1 MKINFY
7 LKLAMSSI
15 RKNKR
20 MYVPYIFTCIGMI
33 MMFYIVMFLGVSD
46 ILNNLRGRETIRT
59 VLHLGSQ
66 VIAVFSGIFLFYT
79 NSFLARRRKKEFGLY
94 NILGMGKRNIGIIL
108 FWETLIIGVISIG
121 IGLLAGIIFS
131 KLAEL
136 ILVNLMGSIVNYT
149 FSISMISIERTIQVF
164 GIIFILILI
173 NSIRQVQFSSAIN
186 LIRSENVGEK
196 PPKGNWFIGIMGILI
211 LGVSYYIS
219 VIIQDPIQAL
229 PTFFIAVIMVI
240 IGTYFTM
247 ISGSILFLRILKKR
261 KRYYYK
267 TNHFVSVSSM
277 IYRMKRNGA
286 GLASICI
293 LATMVLVIMAST
305 ACLYFGKEDAIN
317 TRYPRDIN
325 LEFRFDEL
333 DSFLNRNI
341 EKLEDK
347 LSDELRERNVV
358 PENRYF
364 YRNAAIYGIVNGSY
378 VETTLINYNSSNGT
392 NAYSINFIS
401 LDDYNEIMNSNE
413 TLNDGEALLYSYK
426 NSYKDHKISFS
437 NGEIFNIK
445 KKIDDFVNIGDSAI
459 DMLYNIILIVP
470 DIESVIRSF
479 DNLSDFYGEKLARK
493 SFIYNFDTGME
504 PSKQIELYNSFLD
517 IFTNELIKENFG
529 YKSVYLRSQEFEREN
544 FNSLF
549 GALFYIGIILS
560 IVFIAAAVL
569 IIYYKQISEGYE
581 DQSRFGIM
589 QKVGMTKKEIRKS
602 INSQLLTVFFLPLII
617 AFIHLIF
624 AFPIICRLLLTVSI
638 NNVVL
643 FAITTI
649 SSFIVFAIFYMI
661 IYKITSNSYYRI
673 VSETTK

>member
-1 MKINFY
+1 MKMSFY
-7 LKLAMSSI
+7 PKLAVSSI
-15 RKNKR
+15 LKNKR
-20 MYVPYIFTCIGMI
+20 MFVPYIFTCIGMI

-46 ILNNLRGRETIRT
+46 ILNNLRGGETIRI
-59 VLHLGSQ
+59 VLSLGSQ

-94 NILGMGKRNIGIIL
+94 NILGMGKGNIGIIL
-108 FWETLIIGVISIG
+108 FWETLIIGIISIG

-136 ILVNLMGSIVNYT
+136 VLVNLMGSIVNYT
-149 FSISMISIERTIQVF
+149 FSISIISIERTIQVF

-186 LIRSENVGEK
+186 LMRSENVGEK

-211 LGVSYYIS
+211 LVVAYYIS
-219 VIIQDPIQAL
+219 VTIQEPIQAIL
-229 PTFFIAVIMVI
+229 IFSIAVIMVI

-247 ISGSILFLRILKKR
+247 ISGSVVFLRILKKR
-261 KRYYYK
+261 RRYYYK
-267 TNHFVSVSSM
+267 TNHFISVSSM

-293 LATMVLVIMAST
+293 LATMVLVMMAST

-325 LEFRFDEL
+325 LEFSFDEL
-333 DSFLNRNI
+333 DSFSDENI
-341 EKLEDK
+341 KKLKDK
-347 LSDELRERNVV
+347 LSTELRDRNII

-364 YRNAAIYGIVNGSY
+364 YRNVAIYGIVNGSD
-378 VETTLINYNSSNGT
+378 VETTLRNYNLSDGT
-392 NAYSINFIS
+392 STYSINFVS
-401 LDDYNEIMNSNE
+401 LDDYNEVMNTNE
-413 TLNDGEALLYSYK
+413 TLNDGEALLYSYR
-426 NSYKDHKISFS
+426 NSYKNDKISFN
-437 NGEIFNIK
+437 NGKTFNIK
-445 KKIDDFVNIGDSAI
+445 RNIDNFVKTGDSAI
-459 DMLYNIILIVP
+459 DMLFNIILIVP
-470 DIESVIRSF
+470 DIESVIKSF
-479 DNLSDFYGEKLARK
+479 DNLSDFYGEKLARM
-493 SFIYNFDTGME
+493 SFIYNFDTGIE
-504 PSKQIELYNSFLD
+504 VNKQIEVYNSFLN
-517 IFTNELIKENFG
+517 IFTDESIKENFR
-529 YKSVYLRSQEFEREN
+529 YKTVYLVSQEFERES

-549 GALFYIGIILS
+549 GAVFYIGIILS
-560 IVFIAAAVL
+560 IVFITAAVL

-581 DQSRFGIM
+581 DQSRFEIM

-617 AFIHLIF
+617 AFIHLVF
-624 AFPIICRLLLTVSI
+624 VFPIICRLLLTVSI

-643 FAITTI
+643 FAITTV
-649 SSFIVFAIFYMI
+649 SSFIVFAVFYMI

>member
-1 MKINFY
+1 MKMSFY
-7 LKLAMSSI
+7 PKLAVSSI
-15 RKNKR
+15 LKNKR
-20 MYVPYIFTCIGMI
+20 MFVPYIFTCIGMI

-46 ILNNLRGRETIRT
+46 ILNNLRGGETIRI
-59 VLHLGSQ
+59 VLSLGSQ

-94 NILGMGKRNIGIIL
+94 NILGMGKGNIGIIL
-108 FWETLIIGVISIG
+108 FWETLIIGIISIG

-136 ILVNLMGSIVNYT
+136 VLVNLMGSIVNYT
-149 FSISMISIERTIQVF
+149 FSISIISIERTIQVF

-173 NSIRQVQFSSAIN
+173 NSIRQVQFSSAIS
-186 LIRSENVGEK
+186 LMRSENVGEK

-211 LGVSYYIS
+211 LVVAYYIS
-219 VIIQDPIQAL
+219 VTIQEPIQAIL
-229 PTFFIAVIMVI
+229 IFSIAVIMVI

-247 ISGSILFLRILKKR
+247 ISGSVVFLRILKKR
-261 KRYYYK
+261 RRYYYK
-267 TNHFVSVSSM
+267 TNHFISVSSM

-293 LATMVLVIMAST
+293 LATMVLVMMAST

-325 LEFRFDEL
+325 LEFSFDEL
-333 DSFLNRNI
+333 DSFSDENI
-341 EKLEDK
+341 KKLKDK
-347 LSDELRERNVV
+347 LSTELRERNII

-364 YRNAAIYGIVNGSY
+364 YRNVAIYGIVNGSD
-378 VETTLINYNSSNGT
+378 VETTLRNYNLSDGT
-392 NAYSINFIS
+392 STYSINFVS
-401 LDDYNEIMNSNE
+401 LDDYNEVMNTNE
-413 TLNDGEALLYSYK
+413 TLNDGEALLYSYR
-426 NSYKDHKISFS
+426 NSYKNDKISFN
-437 NGEIFNIK
+437 NGKTFNIK
-445 KKIDDFVNIGDSAI
+445 RNIDNFVKTGDSAI
-459 DMLYNIILIVP
+459 DMLFNIILIVP
-470 DIESVIRSF
+470 DIESVIKSF
-479 DNLSDFYGEKLARK
+479 DNLSDFYGEKLARM
-493 SFIYNFDTGME
+493 SFIYNFDTGIE
-504 PSKQIELYNSFLD
+504 VNKQIEVYNSFLN
-517 IFTNELIKENFG
+517 IFTDESIKENFR
-529 YKSVYLRSQEFEREN
+529 YKTVYLASQEFERES

-549 GALFYIGIILS
+549 GAVFYIGIILS
-560 IVFIAAAVL
+560 IVFITAAVL

-581 DQSRFGIM
+581 DQSRFEIM

-617 AFIHLIF
+617 AFIHLVF

-643 FAITTI
+643 FAITTV
-649 SSFIVFAIFYMI
+649 SSFIVFAVFYMI

>member
-1 MKINFY
+1 MKMSFY
-7 LKLAMSSI
+7 PKLAVSSI
-15 RKNKR
+15 LKNKR
-20 MYVPYIFTCIGMI
+20 MFVPYIFTCIGMI

-46 ILNNLRGRETIRT
+46 ILNNLRGGETIRI
-59 VLHLGSQ
+59 VLSLGSQ

-94 NILGMGKRNIGIIL
+94 NILGMGKGNIGIIL
-108 FWETLIIGVISIG
+108 FWETLIIGIISIG

-136 ILVNLMGSIVNYT
+136 VLVNLMGSIVNYT
-149 FSISMISIERTIQVF
+149 FSISIISIERTIQVF

-186 LIRSENVGEK
+186 LMRSENVGEK

-211 LGVSYYIS
+211 LVVAYYIS
-219 VIIQDPIQAL
+219 VTIQEPIQAIL
-229 PTFFIAVIMVI
+229 IFFIAVIMVI

-247 ISGSILFLRILKKR
+247 ISGSVVFLRILKKR
-261 KRYYYK
+261 RRYYYK
-267 TNHFVSVSSM
+267 TNHFISVSSM

-293 LATMVLVIMAST
+293 LATMVLVMMAST

-325 LEFRFDEL
+325 LEFSFDEL
-333 DSFLNRNI
+333 DSFSDENI
-341 EKLEDK
+341 KKLKDK
-347 LSDELRERNVV
+347 LSTELRERNII

-364 YRNAAIYGIVNGSY
+364 YRNVAIYGIVNGSD
-378 VETTLINYNSSNGT
+378 VETTLTNYNLSDGT
-392 NAYSINFIS
+392 STYSINFVS
-401 LDDYNEIMNSNE
+401 LDDYNEVMNTNE
-413 TLNDGEALLYSYK
+413 TLNDGEALLYSYR
-426 NSYKDHKISFS
+426 NSYKNDKISFN
-437 NGEIFNIK
+437 NGKTFNIK
-445 KKIDDFVNIGDSAI
+445 RNIDNFVKTGDSAI
-459 DMLYNIILIVP
+459 DMLFNIILIVP
-470 DIESVIRSF
+470 DIESVIKSF
-479 DNLSDFYGEKLARK
+479 DNLSDFYGEKLARM
-493 SFIYNFDTGME
+493 SFIYNFDTGIE
-504 PSKQIELYNSFLD
+504 VNKQIEVYNSFLN
-517 IFTNELIKENFG
+517 IFTDESIKENFR
-529 YKSVYLRSQEFEREN
+529 YKTVYLVSQEFERES

-549 GALFYIGIILS
+549 GAVFYIGIILS
-560 IVFIAAAVL
+560 IVFITAAVL

-581 DQSRFGIM
+581 DQSRFEIM

-617 AFIHLIF
+617 AFIHLVF

-643 FAITTI
+643 FAITTV
-649 SSFIVFAIFYMI
+649 SSFIVFAVFYMI

>member
-1 MKINFY
+1 MKMSFY
-7 LKLAMSSI
+7 PKLAVSSI
-15 RKNKR
+15 LKNKR
-20 MYVPYIFTCIGMI
+20 MFVPYIFTCIGMI

-46 ILNNLRGRETIRT
+46 ILNNLRGGETIRI
-59 VLHLGSQ
+59 VLSLGSQ

-94 NILGMGKRNIGIIL
+94 NILGMGKGNIGIIL
-108 FWETLIIGVISIG
+108 FWETLIIGIISIG

-136 ILVNLMGSIVNYT
+136 VLVNLMGSIVNYT
-149 FSISMISIERTIQVF
+149 FSISIISIERTIQVF

-186 LIRSENVGEK
+186 LMRSENVGEK

-211 LGVSYYIS
+211 LVVAYYIS
-219 VIIQDPIQAL
+219 VTIQEPIQAIL
-229 PTFFIAVIMVI
+229 IFSIAVIMVI

-247 ISGSILFLRILKKR
+247 ISGSVVFLRILKKR
-261 KRYYYK
+261 RRYYYK
-267 TNHFVSVSSM
+267 TNHFISVSSM

-293 LATMVLVIMAST
+293 LATMVLVMMTST

-325 LEFRFDEL
+325 LEFSFDEL
-333 DSFLNRNI
+333 DSFSDENI
-341 EKLEDK
+341 KKLKDK
-347 LSDELRERNVV
+347 LSTELRDRNII

-364 YRNAAIYGIVNGSY
+364 YRNVAIYGIVNGSD
-378 VETTLINYNSSNGT
+378 VETTLRNYNLSDGT
-392 NAYSINFIS
+392 STYSINFVS
-401 LDDYNEIMNSNE
+401 LDDYNEVMNTNE
-413 TLNDGEALLYSYK
+413 TLNDGEALLYSYR
-426 NSYKDHKISFS
+426 NSYKNDKISFN
-437 NGEIFNIK
+437 NGKTFNIK
-445 KKIDDFVNIGDSAI
+445 RNIDNFVKTGDSAI
-459 DMLYNIILIVP
+459 DMLFNIILIVP
-470 DIESVIRSF
+470 DIESVIKSF
-479 DNLSDFYGEKLARK
+479 DNLSDFYGEKLARM
-493 SFIYNFDTGME
+493 SFIYNFDTGIE
-504 PSKQIELYNSFLD
+504 VNKQIEVYNSFLN
-517 IFTNELIKENFG
+517 IFTDESIKENFR
-529 YKSVYLRSQEFEREN
+529 YKTVYLVSQEFERES

-549 GALFYIGIILS
+549 GAVFYIGIILS
-560 IVFIAAAVL
+560 IVFITAAVL

-581 DQSRFGIM
+581 DQSRFEIM

-617 AFIHLIF
+617 AFIHLVF

-643 FAITTI
+643 FAITTV
-649 SSFIVFAIFYMI
+649 SSFIVFAVFYMI

>member
-1 MKINFY
+1 MKMSFY
-7 LKLAMSSI
+7 PKLAVSSI
-15 RKNKR
+15 LKNKR
-20 MYVPYIFTCIGMI
+20 MFVPYIFTCIGMI

-46 ILNNLRGRETIRT
+46 ILNNLRGGETIRI
-59 VLHLGSQ
+59 VLSLGSQ

-94 NILGMGKRNIGIIL
+94 NILGMGKGNIGIIL
-108 FWETLIIGVISIG
+108 FWETLIIGIISIG

-136 ILVNLMGSIVNYT
+136 VLVNLMGSIVNYT
-149 FSISMISIERTIQVF
+149 FSISIISIERTIQVF

-186 LIRSENVGEK
+186 LMRSENVGEK

-211 LGVSYYIS
+211 LVVAYYIS
-219 VIIQDPIQAL
+219 VTIQEPIQAIL
-229 PTFFIAVIMVI
+229 IFFIAVIMVI

-247 ISGSILFLRILKKR
+247 ISGSVVFLRILKKR
-261 KRYYYK
+261 RRYYYK
-267 TNHFVSVSSM
+267 TNHFISVSSM

-293 LATMVLVIMAST
+293 LATMVLVMMAST

-325 LEFRFDEL
+325 LEFSFDEL
-333 DSFLNRNI
+333 DSFSDENI
-341 EKLEDK
+341 KKLKDK
-347 LSDELRERNVV
+347 LSTELRERNII

-364 YRNAAIYGIVNGSY
+364 YRNVAIYGIVNGSD
-378 VETTLINYNSSNGT
+378 VETTLTNYNLSDGT
-392 NAYSINFIS
+392 STYSINFVS
-401 LDDYNEIMNSNE
+401 LDDYNEVMNTNE
-413 TLNDGEALLYSYK
+413 TLNDGEALLYSYR
-426 NSYKDHKISFS
+426 NSYKNDKISFN
-437 NGEIFNIK
+437 NGKTFNIK
-445 KKIDDFVNIGDSAI
+445 RNIDNFVKTGDSAI
-459 DMLYNIILIVP
+459 DMLFNIILIVP
-470 DIESVIRSF
+470 DIESVIKSF
-479 DNLSDFYGEKLARK
+479 DNLSDFYGEKLARM
-493 SFIYNFDTGME
+493 SFIYNFDTGIE
-504 PSKQIELYNSFLD
+504 VNKQIEVYNSFLN
-517 IFTNELIKENFG
+517 IFTDESIKENFR
-529 YKSVYLRSQEFEREN
+529 YKTVYLVSQEFERES

-549 GALFYIGIILS
+549 GAVFYIGIILS
-560 IVFIAAAVL
+560 IVFITAAVL

-581 DQSRFGIM
+581 DQSRFEIM

-617 AFIHLIF
+617 AFIHLVF
-624 AFPIICRLLLTVSI
+624 AFPIICRLLLTFSI

-643 FAITTI
+643 FAITTV
-649 SSFIVFAIFYMI
+649 SSFIVFAVFYMI

>member
-1 MKINFY
+1 MKMSFY
-7 LKLAMSSI
+7 PKLAVSSI
-15 RKNKR
+15 LKNKR
-20 MYVPYIFTCIGMI
+20 MFVPYIFTCIGMI

-46 ILNNLRGRETIRT
+46 ILNNLRGGETIRI
-59 VLHLGSQ
+59 VLSLGSQ

-94 NILGMGKRNIGIIL
+94 NILGMGKGNIGIIL
-108 FWETLIIGVISIG
+108 FWETLIIGIISIG

-136 ILVNLMGSIVNYT
+136 VLVNLMGSIVNYT
-149 FSISMISIERTIQVF
+149 FSISIISIERTIQVF

-186 LIRSENVGEK
+186 LMRSENVGEK

-211 LGVSYYIS
+211 LVVAYYIS
-219 VIIQDPIQAL
+219 VTIQEPIKAIL
-229 PTFFIAVIMVI
+229 IFSIAVIMVI

-247 ISGSILFLRILKKR
+247 ISGSVVFLRILKKR
-261 KRYYYK
+261 RRYYYK
-267 TNHFVSVSSM
+267 TNHFISVSSM

-293 LATMVLVIMAST
+293 LATMVLVMMAST

-325 LEFRFDEL
+325 LEFSFDEL
-333 DSFLNRNI
+333 DSFSDENI
-341 EKLEDK
+341 KKLKDK
-347 LSDELRERNVV
+347 LSTELRERNII

-364 YRNAAIYGIVNGSY
+364 YRNVAIYGIVNGSD
-378 VETTLINYNSSNGT
+378 VETTLTNYNLSDGT
-392 NAYSINFIS
+392 STYSINFVS
-401 LDDYNEIMNSNE
+401 LDDYNEVMNTNE
-413 TLNDGEALLYSYK
+413 TLNDGEALLYSYR
-426 NSYKDHKISFS
+426 NSYKNDKISFN
-437 NGEIFNIK
+437 NGKTFNIK
-445 KKIDDFVNIGDSAI
+445 RNIDNFVKTGDSAI
-459 DMLYNIILIVP
+459 DMLFNIILIVP
-470 DIESVIRSF
+470 DIESVIKSF
-479 DNLSDFYGEKLARK
+479 DNLSDFYGEKLARM
-493 SFIYNFDTGME
+493 SFIYNFDTGIE
-504 PSKQIELYNSFLD
+504 VNKQIEVYNSFLN
-517 IFTNELIKENFG
+517 IFTDESIKENFR
-529 YKSVYLRSQEFEREN
+529 YKTVYLASQEFERES

-549 GALFYIGIILS
+549 GAVFYIGIILS
-560 IVFIAAAVL
+560 IVFITAAVL

-581 DQSRFGIM
+581 DQSRFEIM

-617 AFIHLIF
+617 AFIHLVF

-643 FAITTI
+643 FAITTV
-649 SSFIVFAIFYMI
+649 SSFIVFAVFYMI

>member
-1 MKINFY
+1 MKMSFY
-7 LKLAMSSI
+7 PKLAVSSI
-15 RKNKR
+15 LKNKR
-20 MYVPYIFTCIGMI
+20 MFVPYIFTCIGMI

-46 ILNNLRGRETIRT
+46 ILNNLRGGETIRI
-59 VLHLGSQ
+59 VLSLGSQ

-94 NILGMGKRNIGIIL
+94 NILGMGKGNIGIIL
-108 FWETLIIGVISIG
+108 FWETLIIGIISIG

-136 ILVNLMGSIVNYT
+136 VLVNLMGSIVNYT
-149 FSISMISIERTIQVF
+149 FSISIISIERTIQVF

-186 LIRSENVGEK
+186 LMRSENVGEK

-211 LGVSYYIS
+211 LVVAYYIS
-219 VIIQDPIQAL
+219 VTIQEPIQAIL
-229 PTFFIAVIMVI
+229 IFSIAVIMVI

-247 ISGSILFLRILKKR
+247 ISGSVVFLRILKKR
-261 KRYYYK
+261 RRYYYK
-267 TNHFVSVSSM
+267 TNHFISVSSM

-293 LATMVLVIMAST
+293 LATMVLVMMAST

-325 LEFRFDEL
+325 LEFSFDEL
-333 DSFLNRNI
+333 DSFSDENI
-341 EKLEDK
+341 KKLKDK
-347 LSDELRERNVV
+347 LSTELRDRNII

-364 YRNAAIYGIVNGSY
+364 YRNVAIYGIVNGSD
-378 VETTLINYNSSNGT
+378 VETTLRNYNLSDGT
-392 NAYSINFIS
+392 STYSINFVS
-401 LDDYNEIMNSNE
+401 LDDYNEVMNTNE
-413 TLNDGEALLYSYK
+413 TLNDGEALLYSYR
-426 NSYKDHKISFS
+426 NSYKNDKISFN
-437 NGEIFNIK
+437 NGKTFNIK
-445 KKIDDFVNIGDSAI
+445 RNIDNFVKTGDSAI
-459 DMLYNIILIVP
+459 DMLFNIILIVP
-470 DIESVIRSF
+470 DIESVIKSF
-479 DNLSDFYGEKLARK
+479 DNLSDFYGEKLARM
-493 SFIYNFDTGME
+493 SFIYNFDTGIE
-504 PSKQIELYNSFLD
+504 VNKQIEVYNSFLN
-517 IFTNELIKENFG
+517 IFTDESIKENFR
-529 YKSVYLRSQEFEREN
+529 YKTVYLVSQEFERES

-549 GALFYIGIILS
+549 GAVFYIGIILS
-560 IVFIAAAVL
+560 IVFITAAVL

-581 DQSRFGIM
+581 DQSRFEIM

-617 AFIHLIF
+617 AFIHLVF

-643 FAITTI
+643 FAITTV
-649 SSFIVFAIFYMI
+649 SSFIVFAVFYMI

>member
-1 MKINFY
+1 MKMSFY
-7 LKLAMSSI
+7 PKLAVSSI
-15 RKNKR
+15 LKNKR
-20 MYVPYIFTCIGMI
+20 MFVPYIFTCIGMI

-46 ILNNLRGRETIRT
+46 ILNNLRGGETIRI
-59 VLHLGSQ
+59 VLSLGSQ

-94 NILGMGKRNIGIIL
+94 NILGMGKGNIGIIL
-108 FWETLIIGVISIG
+108 FWETLIIGIISIG

-136 ILVNLMGSIVNYT
+136 VLVNLMGSIVNYT
-149 FSISMISIERTIQVF
+149 FSISIISIERTIQVF

-186 LIRSENVGEK
+186 LMRSENVGEK

-211 LGVSYYIS
+211 LVVAYYIS
-219 VIIQDPIQAL
+219 VTIQEPIQAIL
-229 PTFFIAVIMVI
+229 IFSIAVIMVI

-247 ISGSILFLRILKKR
+247 ISGSVVFLRILKKR
-261 KRYYYK
+261 RRYYYK
-267 TNHFVSVSSM
+267 TNHFISVSSM

-293 LATMVLVIMAST
+293 LATMVLVMMAST

-325 LEFRFDEL
+325 LEFSFDEL
-333 DSFLNRNI
+333 DSFSDENI
-341 EKLEDK
+341 KKLKDK
-347 LSDELRERNVV
+347 LSTELRDRNII

-364 YRNAAIYGIVNGSY
+364 YRNVAIYGIVNGSD
-378 VETTLINYNSSNGT
+378 VETTLRNYNLSDGT
-392 NAYSINFIS
+392 STYSINFVS
-401 LDDYNEIMNSNE
+401 LDDYNEVMNTNE
-413 TLNDGEALLYSYK
+413 TLNDGEALLYSYR
-426 NSYKDHKISFS
+426 NSYKNDKISFN
-437 NGEIFNIK
+437 NGKTFNIK
-445 KKIDDFVNIGDSAI
+445 RNIDNFVKTGDSAI
-459 DMLYNIILIVP
+459 DMLFNIILIVP
-470 DIESVIRSF
+470 DIESVIKSF
-479 DNLSDFYGEKLARK
+479 DNLSDFYGEKLARM
-493 SFIYNFDTGME
+493 SFIYNFDTGIE
-504 PSKQIELYNSFLD
+504 VNKQIEVYNSFLN
-517 IFTNELIKENFG
+517 IFTDESIKENFR
-529 YKSVYLRSQEFEREN
+529 YKTVYLASQEFERES

-549 GALFYIGIILS
+549 GAVFYIGIILS
-560 IVFIAAAVL
+560 IVFITAAVL

-581 DQSRFGIM
+581 DQSRFEIM

-617 AFIHLIF
+617 AFIHLVF

-643 FAITTI
+643 FAITTV
-649 SSFIVFAIFYMI
+649 SSFIVFAVFYMI

>member
-1 MKINFY
+1 MKMSFY
-7 LKLAMSSI
+7 PKLAVSSI
-15 RKNKR
+15 LKNKR
-20 MYVPYIFTCIGMI
+20 MFVPYIFTCIGMI

-46 ILNNLRGRETIRT
+46 ILNNLRGEETIRI
-59 VLHLGSQ
+59 VLSLGSQ

-94 NILGMGKRNIGIIL
+94 NILGMGKGNIGIIL
-108 FWETLIIGVISIG
+108 FWETLIIGIISIG

-136 ILVNLMGSIVNYT
+136 VLVNLMGSIVNYT
-149 FSISMISIERTIQVF
+149 FSISIISIERTIQVF

-186 LIRSENVGEK
+186 LMRSENVGEK

-211 LGVSYYIS
+211 LVVAYYIS
-219 VIIQDPIQAL
+219 VTIQEPIQAIL
-229 PTFFIAVIMVI
+229 IFSIAVIMVI

-247 ISGSILFLRILKKR
+247 ISGSVVFLRILKKR
-261 KRYYYK
+261 RRYYYK
-267 TNHFVSVSSM
+267 TNHFISVSSM

-293 LATMVLVIMAST
+293 LATMVLVMMAST

-317 TRYPRDIN
+317 TIYPRDIN
-325 LEFRFDEL
+325 LEFSFDEL
-333 DSFLNRNI
+333 DSFSDENI
-341 EKLEDK
+341 KKLKDK
-347 LSDELRERNVV
+347 LSTELRERNII

-364 YRNAAIYGIVNGSY
+364 YRNVAIYGIVNGSD
-378 VETTLINYNSSNGT
+378 VETTLTNYNLSDGIST
-392 NAYSINFIS
+392 YSINFVS
-401 LDDYNEIMNSNE
+401 LDDYNEVMNTNE
-413 TLNDGEALLYSYK
+413 TLNDGEALLYSYR
-426 NSYKDHKISFS
+426 NSYKNDKISFN
-437 NGEIFNIK
+437 NGKTFNIK
-445 KKIDDFVNIGDSAI
+445 RNIDNFVKTGDSAI
-459 DMLYNIILIVP
+459 DMLFNIILIVP
-470 DIESVIRSF
+470 DIESVIKSF
-479 DNLSDFYGEKLARK
+479 DNLSDFYGEKLARM
-493 SFIYNFDTGME
+493 SFIYNFDTGIE
-504 PSKQIELYNSFLD
+504 VNKQIEVYNSFLN
-517 IFTNELIKENFG
+517 IFTDESIKENFR
-529 YKSVYLRSQEFEREN
+529 YKTVYLVSQEFERES

-549 GALFYIGIILS
+549 GAVFYIGIILS
-560 IVFIAAAVL
+560 IVFITAAVL

-581 DQSRFGIM
+581 DQSRFEIM

-617 AFIHLIF
+617 AFIHLVF

-643 FAITTI
+643 FAITTV
-649 SSFIVFAIFYMI
+649 SSFIVFAVFYMI

>member
-1 MKINFY
+1 MKMSFY
-7 LKLAMSSI
+7 PKLAVSSI
-15 RKNKR
+15 LKNKR
-20 MYVPYIFTCIGMI
+20 MFVPYIFTCIGMI

-46 ILNNLRGRETIRT
+46 ILNNLRGGETIRI
-59 VLHLGSQ
+59 VLSLGSQ

-94 NILGMGKRNIGIIL
+94 NILGMGKGNIGIIL
-108 FWETLIIGVISIG
+108 FWETLIIGIISIG

-136 ILVNLMGSIVNYT
+136 VLVNLMGSIVNYT
-149 FSISMISIERTIQVF
+149 FSISIISIERTIQVF

-186 LIRSENVGEK
+186 LMRSENVGEK

-211 LGVSYYIS
+211 LVVAYYIS
-219 VIIQDPIQAL
+219 VTIQEPIQAIL
-229 PTFFIAVIMVI
+229 IFSIAVIMVI

-247 ISGSILFLRILKKR
+247 ISGSVVFLRILKKR
-261 KRYYYK
+261 RRYYYK
-267 TNHFVSVSSM
+267 TNHFISVSSM

-293 LATMVLVIMAST
+293 LATMVLVMMAST

-317 TRYPRDIN
+317 TIYPRDIN
-325 LEFRFDEL
+325 LEFSFDEL
-333 DSFLNRNI
+333 DSFSDENI
-341 EKLEDK
+341 KKLKDK
-347 LSDELRERNVV
+347 LSTELRDRNII

-364 YRNAAIYGIVNGSY
+364 YRNVAIYGIVNGSD
-378 VETTLINYNSSNGT
+378 VETTLRNYNLSDGT
-392 NAYSINFIS
+392 STYSINFVS
-401 LDDYNEIMNSNE
+401 LDDYNEVMNTNE
-413 TLNDGEALLYSYK
+413 TLNDGEALLYSYR
-426 NSYKDHKISFS
+426 NSYKNDKISFN
-437 NGEIFNIK
+437 NGKTFNIK
-445 KKIDDFVNIGDSAI
+445 RNIDNFVKTGDSAI
-459 DMLYNIILIVP
+459 DMLFNIILIVP
-470 DIESVIRSF
+470 DIESVIKSF
-479 DNLSDFYGEKLARK
+479 DNLSDFYGEKLARM
-493 SFIYNFDTGME
+493 SFIYNFDTGIE
-504 PSKQIELYNSFLD
+504 VNKQIEVYNSFLN
-517 IFTNELIKENFG
+517 IFTDESIKENFR
-529 YKSVYLRSQEFEREN
+529 YKTVYLVSQEFERES

-549 GALFYIGIILS
+549 GAVFYIGIILS
-560 IVFIAAAVL
+560 IVFITAAVL

-581 DQSRFGIM
+581 DQSRFEIM

-617 AFIHLIF
+617 AFIHLVF

-643 FAITTI
+643 FAITTV
-649 SSFIVFAIFYMI
+649 SSFIVFAVFYMI

>member
-1 MKINFY
+1 MKMSFY
-7 LKLAMSSI
+7 PKLAVSSI
-15 RKNKR
+15 LKNKR
-20 MYVPYIFTCIGMI
+20 MFVPYIFTCIGMI

-46 ILNNLRGRETIRT
+46 ILNNLRGGETIRI
-59 VLHLGSQ
+59 VLSLGSQ

-94 NILGMGKRNIGIIL
+94 NILGMGKGNIGIIL
-108 FWETLIIGVISIG
+108 FWETLIIGIISIG

-136 ILVNLMGSIVNYT
+136 VLVNLMGSIVNYT
-149 FSISMISIERTIQVF
+149 FSISIISIERTIQVF

-173 NSIRQVQFSSAIN
+173 NSIRQVQFSSAIS
-186 LIRSENVGEK
+186 LMRSENVGEK

-211 LGVSYYIS
+211 LVVAYYIS
-219 VIIQDPIQAL
+219 VTIQEPIQAIL
-229 PTFFIAVIMVI
+229 IFSIAVIMVI

-247 ISGSILFLRILKKR
+247 ISGSVVFLRILKKR
-261 KRYYYK
+261 RRYYYK
-267 TNHFVSVSSM
+267 TNHFISVSSM

-293 LATMVLVIMAST
+293 LATMVLVMMAST

-325 LEFRFDEL
+325 LEFSFDEL
-333 DSFLNRNI
+333 DSFSDENI
-341 EKLEDK
+341 KKLKDK
-347 LSDELRERNVV
+347 LSTELRERNII

-364 YRNAAIYGIVNGSY
+364 YRNVAIYGIVNGSD
-378 VETTLINYNSSNGT
+378 VETTLTNYNLSDGT
-392 NAYSINFIS
+392 STYSINFVS
-401 LDDYNEIMNSNE
+401 LDDYNEVMNTNE
-413 TLNDGEALLYSYK
+413 TLNDGEALLYSYR
-426 NSYKDHKISFS
+426 NSYKNDKISFN
-437 NGEIFNIK
+437 NGKTFNIK
-445 KKIDDFVNIGDSAI
+445 RNIDNFVKTGDSAI
-459 DMLYNIILIVP
+459 DMLFNIILIVP
-470 DIESVIRSF
+470 DIESVIKSF
-479 DNLSDFYGEKLARK
+479 DNLSDFYGEKLARM
-493 SFIYNFDTGME
+493 SFIYNFDTGIE
-504 PSKQIELYNSFLD
+504 VNKQIEVYNSFLN
-517 IFTNELIKENFG
+517 IFTDESIKENFR
-529 YKSVYLRSQEFEREN
+529 YKTVYLVSQEFERES

-549 GALFYIGIILS
+549 GAVFYIGIILS
-560 IVFIAAAVL
+560 IVFITAAVL

-581 DQSRFGIM
+581 DQSRFEIM

-617 AFIHLIF
+617 AFIHLVF

-643 FAITTI
+643 FAITTV
-649 SSFIVFAIFYMI
+649 SSFIVFAVFYMI

>member
-1 MKINFY
+1 MKMSFY
-7 LKLAMSSI
+7 PKLAVSSI
-15 RKNKR
+15 LKNKR
-20 MYVPYIFTCIGMI
+20 MFVPYIFTCIGMI

-46 ILNNLRGRETIRT
+46 ILNNLRGGETIRI
-59 VLHLGSQ
+59 VLSLGSQ

-94 NILGMGKRNIGIIL
+94 NILGMGKGNIGIIL
-108 FWETLIIGVISIG
+108 FWETLIIGIISIG

-136 ILVNLMGSIVNYT
+136 VLVNLMGSIVNYT
-149 FSISMISIERTIQVF
+149 FSISIISIERTIQVF

-186 LIRSENVGEK
+186 LMRSENVGEK

-211 LGVSYYIS
+211 LVVAYYIS
-219 VIIQDPIQAL
+219 VTIQEPIQAIL
-229 PTFFIAVIMVI
+229 IFSIAVIMVI

-247 ISGSILFLRILKKR
+247 ISGSVVFLRILKKR
-261 KRYYYK
+261 RRYYYK
-267 TNHFVSVSSM
+267 TNHFISVSSM

-293 LATMVLVIMAST
+293 LATMVLVMMAST

-325 LEFRFDEL
+325 LEFSFDEL
-333 DSFLNRNI
+333 DSFSDENI
-341 EKLEDK
+341 KKLKDK
-347 LSDELRERNVV
+347 LSTELRERNII

-364 YRNAAIYGIVNGSY
+364 YRNVAIYGIVNGSD
-378 VETTLINYNSSNGT
+378 VETTLTNYNLSDGT
-392 NAYSINFIS
+392 STYSINFVS
-401 LDDYNEIMNSNE
+401 LDDYNEVMNTNE
-413 TLNDGEALLYSYK
+413 TLNDGEALLYSYR
-426 NSYKDHKISFS
+426 NSYKNDKISFN
-437 NGEIFNIK
+437 NGKTFNIK
-445 KKIDDFVNIGDSAI
+445 RNIDNFVKTGDSAI
-459 DMLYNIILIVP
+459 DMLFNIILIVP
-470 DIESVIRSF
+470 DIESVIKSF
-479 DNLSDFYGEKLARK
+479 DNLSDFYGEKLARM
-493 SFIYNFDTGME
+493 SFIYNFDTGIE
-504 PSKQIELYNSFLD
+504 VNKQIEVYNSFLN
-517 IFTNELIKENFG
+517 IFTDESIKENFR
-529 YKSVYLRSQEFEREN
+529 YKTVYLVSQEFERES

-549 GALFYIGIILS
+549 GAVFYIGIILS
-560 IVFIAAAVL
+560 IVFITAAVL

-581 DQSRFGIM
+581 DQSRFEIM

-617 AFIHLIF
+617 AFIHLVF

-643 FAITTI
+643 FAITTV
-649 SSFIVFAIFYMI
+649 SSFIVFAVFYMI